1 MQFFYIGFFLPN
13 LKINNMKGRPIYLL
27 PIFLMVFAVSCEDK
41 KLQGPE
47 HTIDLFKDQRQEGKA
62 YVMSAEESSQA
73 SAMVIASSNVKLVD
87 SDSGRGRPVF
97 IYKVSA
103 GEVVKTT
110 RDSIVTFPFQF
121 LSNHKLDLKKDAMYL
136 YLQKLEGYRFIAKDK
151 NLKYQWLKDAPVYSV
166 KADK

>member
-1 MQFFYIGFFLPN
+1 
-13 LKINNMKGRPIYLL
+13 MKGRPIYLL
-27 PIFLMVFAVSCEDK
+27 PIFLMVFALSCEDK

-87 SDSGRGRPVF
+87 SYSGRGRPIF
-97 IYKVSA
+97 IYKINS

-110 RDSIVTFPFQF
+110 RDSIVSFPFQF
-121 LSNHKLDLKKDAMYL
+121 LSNQKLDLKKEAIYI

>member
-1 MQFFYIGFFLPN
+1 
-13 LKINNMKGRPIYLL
+13 MKGRPIYLL
-27 PIFLMVFAVSCEDK
+27 PIFLMVFALSCEDK

-47 HTIDLFKDQRQEGKA
+47 HKIDLFKDQRQEGKA
-62 YVMSAEESSQA
+62 YVMSAEESTQA

-87 SDSGRGRPVF
+87 SYSGRGRPIF
-97 IYKVSA
+97 IYKVNA

-110 RDSIVTFPFQF
+110 RDSIVSFPFQF
-121 LSNHKLDLKKDAMYL
+121 LSNQKLDLKKDAMYV

>member
-1 MQFFYIGFFLPN
+1 
-13 LKINNMKGRPIYLL
+13 MKGRPIYLL
-27 PIFLMVFAVSCEDK
+27 PIFLMVFALSCEDK

-87 SDSGRGRPVF
+87 SYSGRGRPIF
-97 IYKVSA
+97 IYKINS

-110 RDSIVTFPFQF
+110 RDSIVNFPFQF
-121 LSNHKLDLKKDAMYL
+121 LSNQKLDLKKETMYI

-166 KADK
+166 KKEN

>member
-1 MQFFYIGFFLPN
+1 MQLFYIGFFLPN
-13 LKINNMKGRPIYLL
+13 LKIINMKDRLIYLL
-27 PIFLMVFAVSCEDK
+27 PIFLMVFAVSCGDK
-41 KLQGPE
+41 KLQDSQ

-73 SAMVIASSNVKLVD
+73 SAMVITSSNVKLVD

-97 IYKVSA
+97 IYKVND

-121 LSNHKLDLKKDAMYL
+121 LSNHKLDLKKEAMYL